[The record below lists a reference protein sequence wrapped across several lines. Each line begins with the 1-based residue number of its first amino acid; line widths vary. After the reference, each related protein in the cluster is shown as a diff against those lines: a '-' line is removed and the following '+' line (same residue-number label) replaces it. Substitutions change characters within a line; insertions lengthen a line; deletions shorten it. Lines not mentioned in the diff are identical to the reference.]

1 MYQLFIEIQTSS
13 AFIYI
18 TDKKKEMILILTFLQ
33 SNSSQSFHFWSLD
46 IITMVMVNILS
57 TNELLVGKLCYA
69 GHKRKL

>member
-18 TDKKKEMILILTFLQ
+18 ADKKKRND
-33 SNSSQSFHFWSLD
+33 SNINFSPKQLKSKFP
-46 IITMVMVNILS
+46 
-57 TNELLVGKLCYA
+57 LLVSGHRYNGNGQHSQLLVDKLCYA